1 MRRSPSEPT
10 VAAVEPSAV
19 QHTVVRCG
27 LGASGWARCAL
38 APVVALWPVAAAWA
52 QTDTLPKALSIQPT
66 ASISQSFSDNV
77 LLTPTNPQGG
87 SMTRLS
93 AGVALR
99 ARSGLVRGFLDY
111 SLSQV
116 LYSAGQQNSLQNAL
130 NANVDTELVDGRAKL
145 GVTAAISQSA
155 VSAFGAQPSLGGG
168 SQANTTEVRN
178 LRVTPSFQGPIGSAL
193 RYTSQVSYALTDARD
208 TQVGDGSTASAA
220 VHIQPTLLTRLSW
233 GLDGSHQRTAY
244 KLGRTTTNDR
254 LSGTATT
261 QLHDLDL
268 QLQAGAG
275 VELTDLST
283 VQRTSYHTWGL
294 GATWTPSTRT
304 RVAAQYD
311 HRFYGASHSLTLEH
325 RTALT
330 TWRLTDSRSLSTAGD
345 QPAAAGRGTAYDL
358 FYSQFA
364 SLIPD
369 PVKRQDFTNDFLSK
383 QGIIPGQQIGFLR
396 SSASVLEAQ
405 EASVAWRNVRS
416 TAVIAFTRTATRRL
430 DTSAGMV
437 GDLANSATVRQRGLS
452 VNLTHRLT
460 PQSTLNLLATEQRG
474 QGDQA
479 NQRSRQR
486 QFSLQATTTPT
497 VGSTLT
503 GGIRRALYDTF
514 PTAYG
519 ESAIFAT
526 YGIRF

>member
-1 MRRSPSEPT
+1 M
-10 VAAVEPSAV
+10 
-19 QHTVVRCG
+19 
-27 LGASGWARCAL
+27 
-38 APVVALWPVAAAWA
+38 AAAWA
-52 QTDTLPKALSIQPT
+52 QTDTLPRALSIQPT
-66 ASISQSFSDNV
+66 ASVTQTFSDNV
-77 LLTPTNPQGG
+77 LLTPTHPQGG

-145 GVTAAISQSA
+145 GVTAGISQSA

-178 LRVTPSFQGPIGSAL
+178 LRVMPSFQGPIGSAL
-193 RYTSQVSYALTDARD
+193 RYTSQLSYALTDARD
-208 TQVGDGSTASAA
+208 TQVGDGSTVSAA
-220 VHIQPTLLTRLSW
+220 VHIEPAQLSRLSW
-233 GLDGSHQRTAY
+233 GLDGSRQRTTY
-244 KLGRTTTNDR
+244 KLGRTTTDDR
-254 LSGTATT
+254 LNGTATT
-261 QLHDLDL
+261 QLNDLDL

-275 VELTDLST
+275 VESTDLST
-283 VQRTSYHTWGL
+283 LQRTSYHTWGL
-294 GATWTPSTRT
+294 GATWTPSPRT

-311 HRFYGASHSLTLEH
+311 HRFFGASHSLTLEH

-345 QPAAAGRGTAYDL
+345 QSAVAGRGVAYASYD
-358 FYSQFA
+358 SQFA
-364 SLIPD
+364 VLIPD
-369 PVKRQDFTNDFLSK
+369 PVRRREFINDLLSK
-383 QGIIPGQQIGFLR
+383 QSPDQQIGFLR
-396 SSASVLEAQ
+396 SSASVQEAQ

-416 TAVIAFTRTATRRL
+416 TAVIAFTRSATRRL
-430 DTSAGMV
+430 GTSAALV

-460 PQSTLNLLATEQRG
+460 PESTLNLLANEQRG

-479 NQRSRQR
+479 SQRSRQR

-497 VGSTLT
+497 VNSTLT